1 MTIAITEK
9 HLGLISRI
17 YDLVLNPGDWR
28 DVLSEVAQAVG
39 AKHSNLILS
48 DFSQPEVSIQGATY
62 SDAVKNKFRDN
73 FAVYETPMVETLI
86 KYPVFKF
93 GSDDDLCNF
102 GVHYSKL
109 QTVEF
114 LKNDLGTFRRTAAR
128 LNDNGVWF
136 DALTFH
142 YANGR
147 GLMTKA
153 EEQVA
158 QIFLPHFAKVV
169 ELTRPFQILKARFQR
184 VLAALDR
191 FHVGVLLLNEIGLV
205 VIKNA
210 EAERILDE
218 EDGLIIDTRGGL
230 RAGSEADQSAL
241 AAAIKSAA
249 STAKAEGLDS
259 GKLLTARPRNS
270 SEALLLTVSPL
281 TETEEHDLQG
291 AMVTVIDPHNRSVIS
306 TGGMEALFGLTT
318 AEADVCRL
326 MVNGHPTQDIAD
338 IRNVSNETIRSQVKS
353 VLTKTNSS
361 KRGDVIRLAVA
372 VNLPVDAADSGQKN

>member
-28 DVLSEVAQAVG
+28 DVLSEVAPAVG

-48 DFSQPEVSIQGATY
+48 DFTQPEVSIQDATY

-230 RAGSEADQSAL
+230 RAGSEEDHSAL

-259 GKLLTARPRNS
+259 GKLLTARRRNS

-291 AMVTVIDPHNRSVIS
+291 AMVTVIDPHNRSGDFHGRN
-306 TGGMEALFGLTT
+306 GGPVRPYHGGSRRVAFDGQ
-318 AEADVCRL
+318 RPP
-326 MVNGHPTQDIAD
+326 HPGYRRYSQCLV
-338 IRNVSNETIRSQVKS
+338 RNR
-353 VLTKTNSS
+353 
-361 KRGDVIRLAVA
+361 
-372 VNLPVDAADSGQKN
+372 PVPG

>member
-17 YDLVLNPGDWR
+17 YDFALNPGDWR
-28 DVLSEVAQAVG
+28 DVLSEVAPAVG

-48 DFSQPEVSIQGATY
+48 DFTQPEVSIQGATY

-93 GSDDDLCNF
+93 GSEDDLCNF

-147 GLMTKA
+147 GLMAKA

-184 VLAALDR
+184 VLAALDP
-191 FHVGVLLLNEIGLV
+191 IS
-205 VIKNA
+205 
-210 EAERILDE
+210 
-218 EDGLIIDTRGGL
+218 RG
-230 RAGSEADQSAL
+230 RSAV
-241 AAAIKSAA
+241 
-249 STAKAEGLDS
+249 E
-259 GKLLTARPRNS
+259 
-270 SEALLLTVSPL
+270 
-281 TETEEHDLQG
+281 
-291 AMVTVIDPHNRSVIS
+291 
-306 TGGMEALFGLTT
+306 
-318 AEADVCRL
+318 
-326 MVNGHPTQDIAD
+326 
-338 IRNVSNETIRSQVKS
+338 
-353 VLTKTNSS
+353 
-361 KRGDVIRLAVA
+361 
-372 VNLPVDAADSGQKN
+372 